1 MQPTSLSWW
10 TASSKNWVNDMTQ
23 AASVYAQA
31 LYDLAKD
38 EKLGKTILEELTV
51 LKKVF
56 AENPEYAKL
65 LSAPDLP
72 KQERCTILD
81 EAFRGKVHPYL
92 LNFLKILTEKGYIRQ
107 FPHCCDAYRGFYN
120 EDNGILVV
128 KAVSA
133 VALSPQQV
141 QKLTAK
147 LEATTGKH
155 IDLHCSVDAA
165 TLGGLRLNY
174 DGKQVDGTVKTKLDS
189 IGKLL
194 KNTVL

>member
-1 MQPTSLSWW
+1 
-10 TASSKNWVNDMTQ
+10 MTQ

-38 EKLGKTILEELTV
+38 EGLGKTILEELAV

-56 AENPEYAKL
+56 ADTPQYSKL
-65 LSAPDLP
+65 LSTPNIP
-72 KQERCTILD
+72 KQERCGVLD
-81 EAFRGKVHPYL
+81 EAFRGKVHPYV
-92 LNFLKILTEKGYIRQ
+92 LNFMKILTEKGYIRS
-107 FPHCCDAYRGFYN
+107 FPDCCDAYRSFYN

-133 VALSPQQV
+133 VALNPAQT
-141 QKLTAK
+141 QKLIAK
-147 LEATTGKH
+147 LEAITGKH
-155 IDLHCSVDAA
+155 IDFHCSVDAA
-165 TLGGLRLNY
+165 MLGGLRLSY

>member
-1 MQPTSLSWW
+1 
-10 TASSKNWVNDMTQ
+10 MTQ
-23 AASVYAQA
+23 AANTYAQA

-38 EKLGKTILEELTV
+38 EGLGGRILEELSL
-51 LKKVF
+51 LKDVF
-56 AENPEYAKL
+56 TQNPQYSKL

-72 KQERCTILD
+72 KQERCGILD
-81 EAFRGKVHPYL
+81 QAFRGRVHPYV

-107 FPHCCDAYRGFYN
+107 LPDCCDAYRGFYN
-120 EDNGILVV
+120 NDNGILVV

-133 VALSPQQV
+133 VVLTEAQR

-147 LEATTGKH
+147 LEATTGKK
-155 IDLHCSVDAA
+155 IDLQCSVDAA
-165 TLGGLRLNY
+165 MLGGLRLSY

-194 KNTVL
+194 KNTVF